1 MKDKYKVHQQQNDNV
16 GTNMYFDLNKAQYIF
31 DQEKRRK
38 HIQDTYEHILTNVS
52 NFISSLLT
60 YVYSHLWRIM
70 RLMSFRDTINLNS
83 GSWRTKSQRASSET
97 KHTI

>member
-1 MKDKYKVHQQQNDNV
+1 VIKDQENKSKSPTCLNDSKLLDKINLTKEMKDKYKVHQQQNDNV

-60 YVYSHLWRIM
+60 YVYSHL
-70 RLMSFRDTINLNS
+70 
-83 GSWRTKSQRASSET
+83 
-97 KHTI
+97 